1 MVFLR
6 THQPYSGTEVLMETK
21 LERIAEISA
30 SSPRPEFTSLYH
42 LINKEMLL
50 QCHKELN
57 GSKAV
62 GMDEITKREYERNLE
77 QNIDDLVE
85 RLKRKSYKPQPSIR
99 AVSYTHLDVYKR
111 QVPEGTMILPLSATL

>member
-30 SSPRPEFTSLYH
+30 NSPRPEFTSLYY

-50 QCHKELN
+50 QCHKE
-57 GSKAV
+57 
-62 GMDEITKREYERNLE
+62 
-77 QNIDDLVE
+77 
-85 RLKRKSYKPQPSIR
+85 
-99 AVSYTHLDVYKR
+99 
-111 QVPEGTMILPLSATL
+111 

>member
-30 SSPRPEFTSLYH
+30 HSPRPEITSLYH

-62 GMDEITKREYERNLE
+62 GIDEITKKEYEEGL
-77 QNIDDLVE
+77 DGYSVYE
-85 RLKRKSYKPQPSIR
+85 RL
-99 AVSYTHLDVYKR
+99 L
-111 QVPEGTMILPLSATL
+111 

>member
-6 THQPYSGTEVLMETK
+6 THQPYSGTEVLMKTK

-30 SSPRPEFTSLYH
+30 HSPRPEFTSLYH

-57 GSKAV
+57 GSKAGV
-62 GMDEITKREYERNLE
+62 LMKLPRKNTREIWSKT
-77 QNIDDLVE
+77 
-85 RLKRKSYKPQPSIR
+85 
-99 AVSYTHLDVYKR
+99 
-111 QVPEGTMILPLSATL
+111 

>member
-1 MVFLR
+1 
-6 THQPYSGTEVLMETK
+6 METK

-42 LINKEMLL
+42 LINKEMLM
-50 QCHKELN
+50 QCHIELD

-62 GMDEITKREYERNLE
+62 GMDEITKREYEKNLE

-85 RLKRKSYKPQPSIR
+85 RLKENHTNHSHQLGYISLK
-99 AVSYTHLDVYKR
+99 AMENFDH
-111 QVPEGTMILPLSATL
+111 

>member
-6 THQPYSGTEVLMETK
+6 THQPYSGTGVLMETK

-42 LINKEMLL
+42 LINKEMLM
-50 QCHKELN
+50 QCHKELD

-62 GMDEITKREYERNLE
+62 GMDEITKREYEKNLE
-77 QNIDDLVE
+77 QNIDACNNDRREILCSAVLGG
-85 RLKRKSYKPQPSIR
+85 RTGSSDR
-99 AVSYTHLDVYKR
+99 A
-111 QVPEGTMILPLSATL
+111 Q